1 MSQKGVHD
9 MAKVKRI
16 SADFTPA
23 TSKAAAPSRT
33 KKDDRP
39 AALSLDD
46 FTGEYRD
53 VVKELVAMKRQI
65 SQESGKPANPILNKI
80 VEQAVMRVVHVGQKQ
95 RIAPSKV
102 RKTVMASS
110 AQSRTTPEWKP
121 QADLERRVGMLAG
134 SAKLRKIG

>member
-1 MSQKGVHD
+1 
-9 MAKVKRI
+9 MAKFKRI
-16 SADFTPA
+16 RANFTQA
-23 TSKAAAPSRT
+23 TLKAEAPSRT
-33 KKDDRP
+33 NKDVRS

-53 VVKELVAMKRQI
+53 VVKELVAIKRQI
-65 SQESGKPANPILNKI
+65 SQASGNPANPTLNKI
-80 VEQAVMRVVHVGQKQ
+80 VEQAVMRIVHVGQKQ

-110 AQSRTTPEWKP
+110 AQARTTPEWKP
-121 QADLERRVGMLAG
+121 QPDLERRAGMLAG

>member
-1 MSQKGVHD
+1 
-9 MAKVKRI
+9 MAKSKTIR
-16 SADFTPA
+16 ANFTQLI
-23 TSKAAAPSRT
+23 SKAEAPSRPN
-33 KKDDRP
+33 KEVRP

-53 VVKELVAMKRQI
+53 VVKELVAIKRQI
-65 SQESGKPANPILNKI
+65 SQASGNSANPILNKI
-80 VEQAVMRVVHVGQKQ
+80 AEQAVMRIVHVGQKQ

-110 AQSRTTPEWKP
+110 AQARTTPEWKP
-121 QADLERRVGMLAG
+121 QPDLERRVGMLAG

>member
-1 MSQKGVHD
+1 

-16 SADFTPA
+16 SEDFTPA
-23 TSKAAAPSRT
+23 TSKATAPSRMN
-33 KKDDRP
+33 KDGTSS
-39 AALSLDD
+39 ALSLDD

-65 SQESGKPANPILNKI
+65 SQASGNPVNPVLNKI
-80 VEQAVMRVVHVGQKQ
+80 VEQAVMRIVHVGQKQ

-102 RKTVMASS
+102 RKNVMASS
-110 AQSRTTPEWKP
+110 AQSRITSEWKP
-121 QADLERRVGMLAG
+121 QADLERRAGMLAG